1 MASARADEP
10 AYVCDWKAVFEPC
23 AIFDASLRTIAPE
36 RRWPA
41 PPPIAL
47 PKVTMSGWRS
57 QHSERKQPVPPGAG
71 AAPWRPRP
79 HMISSQTTA
88 MPRDLASAMYACS
101 RAGGHG
107 IPATDEPHCGSISS
121 TPSSLSYLSR

>member
-1 MASARADEP
+1 M
-10 AYVCDWKAVFEPC
+10 CDWSAVRDSDC
-23 AIFDASLRTIAPE
+23 SLSAEWRSTAPE
-36 RRWPA
+36 SRWPA
-41 PPPIAL
+41 PPPIDL
-47 PKVTMSGWRS
+47 PNVMTSGLRS
-57 QHSERKQPVPPGAG
+57 QHSERKQPVPPAAG
-71 AAPWRPRP
+71 SWPWRPRP